1 VIGDFLRS
9 STGKTLQREVLR
21 GVFGMLKKRL

>member
-1 VIGDFLRS
+1 MIGDFLRS

-21 GVFGMLKKRL
+21 GVFGMLEKRL

>member
-1 VIGDFLRS
+1 MIGDFLRS